1 MQGMEALE
9 QFDGRLAGAV
19 RKLQELDKWE
29 AVVSRGGSS
38 QHGLSLSS
46 SKFDDE
52 VGICTG
58 L

>member
-1 MQGMEALE
+1 MEALE